1 MDQLSGWDVQRV
13 VGLYGRVG
21 GRHSH
26 VRRDRD
32 AGFDNAAE
40 LCGRNFAGAFLCFDL
55 SYDLH
60 AKLQ

>member
-13 VGLYGRVG
+13 VGLYGRVC
-21 GRHSH
+21 GRYSH